1 MTNPPLWFR
10 LLMKVVETLTARHNL
25 RALVRTQV
33 TPGGPVIALMIAPPE
48 ALKEQCS
55 SHSLGVY

>member
-1 MTNPPLWFR
+1 
-10 LLMKVVETLTARHNL
+10 MKVVETLTARHNL